1 MSSAASPLM
10 VRGPDGRLLATNLAW
25 DAAPADG
32 GPRAGRGGVRAR
44 CPDHDHMVTAG
55 ELLGSIRLGPG
66 APACFSLAR
75 LLLERRESGVQ
86 VWTLRPAAGAADPVT
101 SVEGPDDSEDA
112 DSPDSPHGGDG
123 LEGAASP
130 AGLGAAEA
138 SVGPDAGR
146 YWVWAAR
153 DGRLSARTDRCFA
166 TLDTALALAEAV
178 ADSLGCPAPE
188 VLDQAR
194 TRSALAALADLA
206 PSAWKAARL
215 QPLTLVTPARM
226 AAAACAILVVM
237 GLAVS
242 GHGLW
247 RAHQLAQSHAAREAR
262 ADSHKARVQAVLDH
276 PERRFAADF
285 LTAPR
290 PAALIAARAPVLLN
304 HPLAANGWALERLEA
319 DGAGLDAT
327 WKLTPQASLLLPP
340 GGAVL
345 NEKDLARALART
357 ALEPLAKAE
366 ARDWRR
372 LPSRPELSAWVTE
385 FTRRCGLKQQ
395 LSWKP
400 PARAQVDREAVLCPW
415 VTGTVTWSRVPGYLV
430 TDWPSL
436 AALFDRPIPAMGLVL
451 TSLAWT
457 GDAWSIT
464 GNVYAKR

>member
-1 MSSAASPLM
+1 MSSAASALM
-10 VRGPDGRLLATNLAW
+10 ARGPGGRLLVTDLAW

-44 CPDHDHMVTAG
+44 CPDHDHMVLAG

-86 VWTLRPAAGAADPVT
+86 VWTLRPAAGAAGPVT
-101 SVEGPDDSEDA
+101 GVD
-112 DSPDSPHGGDG
+112 GGV
-123 LEGAASP
+123 GATGP
-130 AGLGAAEA
+130 AGQGAPEA
-138 SVGPDAGR
+138 SDGPAAGR
-146 YWVWAAR
+146 YCVCAAR

-166 TLDTALALAEAV
+166 SLDTALSRAEAV

-188 VLDQAR
+188 VLDLAR

-215 QPLTLVTPARM
+215 QPLTLVTPARL
-226 AAAACAILVVM
+226 AAAACALLAVT
-237 GLAVS
+237 GLLVS
-242 GHGLW
+242 GHGVW
-247 RAHQLAQSHAAREAR
+247 RARQLAQSHAAREAM
-262 ADSHKARVQAVLDH
+262 ADSHKARVRAVLDH
-276 PERRFAADF
+276 PERRFTADF

-290 PAALIAARAPVLLN
+290 PAACIAARAPVLLD

-319 DGAGLDAT
+319 DGDGLAAT

-340 GGAVL
+340 RGAAL

-357 ALEPLAKAE
+357 ALEPLAAPA
-366 ARDWRR
+366 ARAWRR

-400 PARAQVDREAVLCPW
+400 PARVQVDGETVLCPW